1 MFCWI
6 WDPICDTVHSLS
18 LIYTNIYEP
27 LASSGLR
34 FPMFA
39 FASPLH
45 YSCTYW
51 FVKQPIKL
59 DMEVGITLFNLTWRH
74 NIPRDFFFFF
84 LISEGMFNVFQ
95 TRTSRYMC
103 NLREKKER
111 NPPYLCVFF
120 SLQYRLH

>member
-6 WDPICDTVHSLS
+6 WDPICDTVHLLS

-27 LASSGLR
+27 LASSGLQ

-59 DMEVGITLFNLTWRH
+59 DMEVGITSFNLTWRH
-74 NIPRDFFFFF
+74 NIPRDFYFILFF
-84 LISEGMFNVFQ
+84 ISEGMFYVFQ
-95 TRTSRYMC
+95 
-103 NLREKKER
+103 NK
-111 NPPYLCVFF
+111 N
-120 SLQYRLH
+120 Q